1 MGIET
6 AGFSLMAGCMVEVH
20 PIQNSIS
27 GKLNRKVEVIMV
39 IRIVPF
45 MQTVLNWP
53 IIKIPIIGG
62 SIQVNCPL
70 ADGRTLVKPRIV
82 RSLSFLSFR
91 GYWLIRIVSL
101 LKAISVTSGE
111 LICLPTIRGRRR
123 SLLLETRWLAVQ
135 QRSA

>member
-1 MGIET
+1 M
-6 AGFSLMAGCMVEVH
+6 AGFSLMVGCMVEVH

-45 MQTVLNWP
+45 MQTVLNWLTTKTP
-53 IIKIPIIGG
+53 IIIG
-62 SIQVNCPL
+62 SILVNCPL
-70 ADGRTLVKPRIV
+70 EDGRTLVKPRIV

>member
-1 MGIET
+1 MEIET
-6 AGFSLMAGCMVEVH
+6 AGFSLMVGCMVEVH

-45 MQTVLNWP
+45 MQTVLNWLT
-53 IIKIPIIGG
+53 IKIRIIGG
-62 SIQVNCPL
+62 TTR
-70 ADGRTLVKPRIV
+70 GRFHLVAGVIYRKHPIV

-101 LKAISVTSGE
+101 LKGT
-111 LICLPTIRGRRR
+111 
-123 SLLLETRWLAVQ
+123 
-135 QRSA
+135 